1 MEQVETQQLIDA
13 CERCS
18 QTIVTPDGGLNSLL
32 LTVAFRLKELQHEN
46 QSLIQL
52 LVQNNVQPQK
62 QEPNNI
68 IAFPTNKKS

>member
-18 QTIVTPDGGLNSLL
+18 QTIPSEPLKSLL
-32 LTVAFRLKELQHEN
+32 LATAFRLKELQHEN

-52 LVQNNVQPQK
+52 LVQNNVLQQIE
-62 QEPNNI
+62 EPNNI
-68 IAFPTNKKS
+68 IAFPTPNKQS